1 MGVSSRRSPRVPRAN
16 AACVF
21 AKTLCALLVPLA
33 TLAQTVDKHELN
45 LCGAGAC
52 PLRRPFFS
60 ATMSPT
66 VPTTI
71 PKILPKIAFSRA
83 DFFVPFIFSPLGADC
98 DAAAANG
105 FIHRAELDCPMTRP
119 FVGELMS
126 DPVRLPSGNVC
137 DRLSIERVLMNDD
150 RDPFSRQTLRI
161 EDVVPD
167 EELRGRIEAWK
178 REQGL

>member
-119 FVGELMS
+119 FVGELMCAGATFTCAITAEARVK
-126 DPVRLPSGNVC
+126 VRPWAFSKSRHTDTVC
-137 DRLSIERVLMNDD
+137 RLSE
-150 RDPFSRQTLRI
+150 
-161 EDVVPD
+161 
-167 EELRGRIEAWK
+167 
-178 REQGL
+178 